1 VLVGRGLA
9 GRRDQIQ
16 LATKFGIDRS
26 MGDNHRAFRGER
38 D

>member
-26 MGDNHRAFRGER
+26 MGDNHRVFRGER
-38 D
+38 G